1 MKDPGRNARIEL
13 VLLMAQYTLTRADVC
28 RLLGI
33 NVRRYSSSTVDG
45 WLSGAR
51 NMPPAKLEL
60 LKIKLENRNG

>member
-1 MKDPGRNARIEL
+1 
-13 VLLMAQYTLTRADVC
+13 MAQYTLTRADVC